1 MPPAIAF
8 GHDLEGMPDTA
19 VIRFHFHDHDM
30 DIIDSYNK
38 LTLAQYQEIQAVQK
52 DESLEDIDKHTR
64 ILSILTGVP
73 EDELMHLPIP
83 EFTELSGKA
92 QFLSAEAFN
101 PGRMAKK
108 YIIGEMELIPV
119 TDFRKLETC
128 QYLDFQTYAGDL
140 DKYMAELISVLLVPK
155 GHRYNE
161 GYDIIALQESIRQEM
176 SVADGATIVGFFLT
190 LCERSIED
198 SLNYS
203 KRMAK
208 GIRDKKKRT
217 EILKRIEEQEE
228 ALRTSG
234 DG

>member
-1 MPPAIAF
+1 
-8 GHDLEGMPDTA
+8 
-19 VIRFHFHDHDM
+19 M

-52 DESLEDIDKHTR
+52 DGSLEDIDKHTR

-73 EDELMHLPIP
+73 EDELMHLPIT
-83 EFTELSGKA
+83 EYTELSAKA
-92 QFLSAEAFN
+92 KFLTAEGFQA
-101 PGRMAKK
+101 GRMAKK
-108 YIIGEMELIPV
+108 YIIGGMELVPV
-119 TDFRKLETC
+119 TDFRKLETA
-128 QYLDFQTYAGDL
+128 QYIDFQTYAGDL

-161 GYDIIALQESIRQEM
+161 GYDIIELQGHIRQEM

-190 LCERSIED
+190 WCGKSIED

-208 GIRDKKKRT
+208 GIRDKT
-217 EILKRIEEQEE
+217 EREKILKRIEEQET
-228 ALRTSG
+228 ALGTSG
-234 DG
+234 DGLRM

>member
-1 MPPAIAF
+1 
-8 GHDLEGMPDTA
+8 
-19 VIRFHFHDHDM
+19 M

-176 SVADGATIVGFFLT
+176 SVADGAAIVGFFLT

-228 ALRTSG
+228 VLRTNG

>member
-1 MPPAIAF
+1 
-8 GHDLEGMPDTA
+8 
-19 VIRFHFHDHDM
+19 M

-38 LTLAQYQEIQAVQK
+38 LTLAQYQDIQAVQK

-73 EDELMHLPIP
+73 EDELMHLPIT
-83 EFTELSGKA
+83 EYTELSAKA
-92 QFLSAEAFN
+92 QFLSAEGFKA
-101 PGRMAKK
+101 GRMAKK
-108 YIIGEMELIPV
+108 YVIGGMELIPV

-161 GYDIIALQESIRQEM
+161 GYDIIELQESIRQEM

-208 GIRDKKKRT
+208 GIKDKT
-217 EILKRIEEQEE
+217 EREKMMARIEEQEE
-228 ALRTSG
+228 ALRTNG
-234 DG
+234 VG

>member
-1 MPPAIAF
+1 
-8 GHDLEGMPDTA
+8 
-19 VIRFHFHDHDM
+19 M

-73 EDELMHLPIP
+73 EDELMHLPIT
-83 EFTELSGKA
+83 EYTELSAKA

-108 YIIGEMELIPV
+108 YIINGMELIPV

-161 GYDIIALQESIRQEM
+161 GYDIIELQGHIRQEM
-176 SVADGATIVGFFLT
+176 SVTDGATIVGFFLT
-190 LCERSIED
+190 LCEKSIKD
-198 SLNYS
+198 SLNFS

-208 GIRDKKKRT
+208 GIKDKEKRT
-217 EILKRIEEQEE
+217 EILKRIAEQEE

-234 DG
+234 VG

>member
-1 MPPAIAF
+1 
-8 GHDLEGMPDTA
+8 
-19 VIRFHFHDHDM
+19 M

-38 LTLAQYQEIQAVQK
+38 LTLAQYQDIQAVQK
-52 DESLEDIDKHTR
+52 DEHLEDIDKHTR

-73 EDELMHLPIP
+73 EDELMHIPIT
-83 EFTELSGKA
+83 EYTELSAKA
-92 QFLSAEAFN
+92 QFLSAEGFKA
-101 PGRMAKK
+101 GRMAKK
-108 YIIGEMELIPV
+108 YVIGGMELIPV

-128 QYLDFQTYAGDL
+128 QYLDFQTYAGDQ

-161 GYDIIALQESIRQEM
+161 GYDIIELQESIRQEM

-190 LCERSIED
+190 LCGRSIKD
-198 SLNYS
+198 SLNFS

-208 GIRDKKKRT
+208 GIRDKKEREK
-217 EILKRIEEQEE
+217 ILKRIEEQEE

-234 DG
+234 VG

>member
-1 MPPAIAF
+1 
-8 GHDLEGMPDTA
+8 
-19 VIRFHFHDHDM
+19 M

-38 LTLAQYQEIQAVQK
+38 LTLAQYQDIQAVQK

-73 EDELMHLPIP
+73 EDELMHIPI
-83 EFTELSGKA
+83 TEYTDLSAKA
-92 QFLSAEAFN
+92 QFLTAEGFKA
-101 PGRMAKK
+101 GRMAKK
-108 YIIGEMELIPV
+108 YVIGGMELIPV

-176 SVADGATIVGFFLT
+176 SVTDGATIVGFFLT
-190 LCERSIED
+190 WCGRSIED

-208 GIRDKKKRT
+208 KIRDKT
-217 EILKRIEEQEE
+217 ERERMMARIEEQEE
-228 ALRTSG
+228 ALRTNG
-234 DG
+234 VG

>member
-1 MPPAIAF
+1 
-8 GHDLEGMPDTA
+8 
-19 VIRFHFHDHDM
+19 M

-38 LTLAQYQEIQAVQK
+38 LTLAQYQDIQAVQK

-73 EDELMHLPIP
+73 EDELMHLPIT
-83 EFTELSGKA
+83 EYTELSAKA
-92 QFLSAEAFN
+92 QFLSADGFKA
-101 PGRMAKK
+101 GRMAKK
-108 YIIGEMELIPV
+108 YVIGGMELIPV

-161 GYDIIALQESIRQEM
+161 GYDIIELQDHIRQEM
-176 SVADGATIVGFFLT
+176 SVTDGATIVGFFLT
-190 LCERSIED
+190 LCGRSIKD
-198 SLNYS
+198 SLNFS
-203 KRMAK
+203 RRMAK

-234 DG
+234 VG

>member
-1 MPPAIAF
+1 
-8 GHDLEGMPDTA
+8 
-19 VIRFHFHDHDM
+19 M

-38 LTLAQYQEIQAVQK
+38 LTLAQYQEIQEVQK
-52 DESLEDIDKHTR
+52 DEHLEDIERHTR
-64 ILSILTGVP
+64 ILSVLTGVS

-83 EFTELSGKA
+83 EFTELSAKA

-101 PGRMAKK
+101 PGRLARR
-108 YIIGEMELIPV
+108 YVIGGMELIPV
-119 TDFRKLETC
+119 SDFRKLETC

-140 DKYMAELISVLLVPK
+140 DKYMAEIISVLLVPK

-161 GYDIIALQESIRQEM
+161 GYDIIELQEHIRQEM

-208 GIRDKKKRT
+208 GIKDKKKRK
-217 EILKRIEEQEE
+217 EILARIEEQEK
-228 ALRTSG
+228 ALGTNG
-234 DG
+234 VG

>member
-1 MPPAIAF
+1 
-8 GHDLEGMPDTA
+8 
-19 VIRFHFHDHDM
+19 M

-38 LTLAQYQEIQAVQK
+38 LTLAQYQDIQAVQK
-52 DESLEDIDKHTR
+52 DDSLEDIDKHIR
-64 ILSILTGVP
+64 ILSILTGVS

-83 EFTELSGKA
+83 EFTELSAKA

-108 YIIGEMELIPV
+108 YIINGMELIPV

-161 GYDIIALQESIRQEM
+161 GYDIIELQEHIRQEM

-190 LCERSIED
+190 LCGRSIKD
-198 SLNYS
+198 SLNFS

-208 GIRDKKKRT
+208 GIRDKEKRT

-228 ALRTSG
+228 ALRTNG
-234 DG
+234 VG

>member
-1 MPPAIAF
+1 
-8 GHDLEGMPDTA
+8 
-19 VIRFHFHDHDM
+19 M

-52 DESLEDIDKHTR
+52 DEHLEDIDKHTR
-64 ILSILTGVP
+64 ILSVLTGVP

-83 EFTELSGKA
+83 EFTELSAKA
-92 QFLSAEAFN
+92 QFLSAEGFKA
-101 PGRMAKK
+101 GRMAKN
-108 YIIGEMELIPV
+108 YVIGGMELIPV

-161 GYDIIALQESIRQEM
+161 GYDIIELQGHIRQEM
-176 SVADGATIVGFFLT
+176 SVADGASIVGFFLT

-203 KRMAK
+203 RRMAK
-208 GIRDKKKRT
+208 GIKDKEKRT
-217 EILKRIEEQEE
+217 EILKRIEEQEK

-234 DG
+234 VG

>member
-1 MPPAIAF
+1 
-8 GHDLEGMPDTA
+8 
-19 VIRFHFHDHDM
+19 M

-38 LTLAQYQEIQAVQK
+38 LTLAQYQDIQAVQK

-83 EFTELSGKA
+83 EFTELSAKA
-92 QFLSAEAFN
+92 QFLSAEGFKA
-101 PGRMAKK
+101 GRMAKK
-108 YIIGEMELIPV
+108 YVIGGMELIPV

-161 GYDIIALQESIRQEM
+161 GYDIIELQEHIRDEM

-190 LCERSIED
+190 WCEKSIKD
-198 SLNYS
+198 SLNFS
-203 KRMAK
+203 RRMAK
-208 GIRDKKKRT
+208 GIRDKEKRT

>member
-1 MPPAIAF
+1 
-8 GHDLEGMPDTA
+8 
-19 VIRFHFHDHDM
+19 M

-38 LTLAQYQEIQAVQK
+38 LTLAQYQDIQAVQK
-52 DESLEDIDKHTR
+52 DDSLEDIDKHTR

-83 EFTELSGKA
+83 EFTELSAKA
-92 QFLSAEAFN
+92 QFLSAEGFN
-101 PGRMAKK
+101 AGRMAKK
-108 YIIGEMELIPV
+108 YVIGGMELIPV

-190 LCERSIED
+190 LCGRSIKD
-198 SLNYS
+198 SLNFS
-203 KRMAK
+203 RRMAK
-208 GIRDKKKRT
+208 GIKDKEKRT
-217 EILKRIEEQEE
+217 EILKRIEEQEK
-228 ALRTSG
+228 ALGTSG
-234 DG
+234 VG

>member
-1 MPPAIAF
+1 
-8 GHDLEGMPDTA
+8 
-19 VIRFHFHDHDM
+19 M

-38 LTLAQYQEIQAVQK
+38 LTLAQYQEIQAVQT

-73 EDELMHLPIP
+73 EDELMHLPIT
-83 EFTELSGKA
+83 EYTELSAKA

-108 YIIGEMELIPV
+108 YIINGMELIPV

-161 GYDIIALQESIRQEM
+161 GYDIIELQESIRQEM

-190 LCERSIED
+190 LC
-198 SLNYS
+198 
-203 KRMAK
+203 
-208 GIRDKKKRT
+208 G
-217 EILKRIEEQEE
+217 
-228 ALRTSG
+228 TSG
-234 DG
+234 WRRGSGTRRRGRG

>member
-1 MPPAIAF
+1 
-8 GHDLEGMPDTA
+8 
-19 VIRFHFHDHDM
+19 M

-38 LTLAQYQEIQAVQK
+38 LTLAQYQDIQAVQT

-83 EFTELSGKA
+83 EFTELSAKA
-92 QFLSAEAFN
+92 QFLSAEGFKA
-101 PGRMAKK
+101 GRMAKK
-108 YIIGEMELIPV
+108 YIINGMELIPV

-161 GYDIIALQESIRQEM
+161 GYDIIELQESIRKEM
-176 SVADGATIVGFFLT
+176 SVTDGAAIVGFFLT

-208 GIRDKKKRT
+208 GIRDKT
-217 EILKRIEEQEE
+217 EREKMLARIEEQEE
-228 ALRTSG
+228 ALRTNG
-234 DG
+234 VG

>member
-1 MPPAIAF
+1 
-8 GHDLEGMPDTA
+8 
-19 VIRFHFHDHDM
+19 M

-38 LTLAQYQEIQAVQK
+38 LTLAKYQDIQAVQK
-52 DESLEDIDKHTR
+52 DDSLEDIDKHTR

-73 EDELMHLPIP
+73 EDELMHLPIT
-83 EFTELSGKA
+83 EYTELSAKA

-161 GYDIIALQESIRQEM
+161 GYDIIELQESIRQEM
-176 SVADGATIVGFFLT
+176 SVTEGATIVGFFLT
-190 LCERSIED
+190 WCEKSIED

-203 KRMAK
+203 RRMAK
-208 GIRDKKKRT
+208 GIKDKKKRK
-217 EILKRIEEQEE
+217 EILARIEEQEE

-234 DG
+234 DGLPMWMQPRRPADAPGMM

>member
-1 MPPAIAF
+1 
-8 GHDLEGMPDTA
+8 
-19 VIRFHFHDHDM
+19 M

-83 EFTELSGKA
+83 EFTELSAKA
-92 QFLSAEAFN
+92 QFLSAEGFKA
-101 PGRMAKK
+101 GRMAKK
-108 YIIGEMELIPV
+108 YVIGGMELIPV

-161 GYDIIALQESIRQEM
+161 GYDIIELQGHIWQEM
-176 SVADGATIVGFFLT
+176 SVADGAAIVGFFLT
-190 LCERSIED
+190 WCKRSIKD
-198 SLNYS
+198 SLNYCRQEAMGIKDKT
-203 KRMAK
+203 KRE
-208 GIRDKKKRT
+208 
-217 EILKRIEEQEE
+217 EILEKIQEQERILE
-228 ALRTSG
+228 TNG
-234 DG
+234 DGSPM

>member
-1 MPPAIAF
+1 
-8 GHDLEGMPDTA
+8 
-19 VIRFHFHDHDM
+19 M

-52 DESLEDIDKHTR
+52 DESLEDIDKHIR
-64 ILSILTGVP
+64 ILSVLTGMP

-83 EFTELSGKA
+83 EFTELSAKA
-92 QFLSAEAFN
+92 KFLTAEGFQA
-101 PGRMAKK
+101 GRLAKK
-108 YIIGEMELIPV
+108 YIIGGMELIPV

-161 GYDIIALQESIRQEM
+161 GYDIIELQESIRREM
-176 SVADGATIVGFFLT
+176 SVTEGATIVGFFLT
-190 LCERSIED
+190 LCERSIVD

-208 GIRDKKKRT
+208 GIKDKKEREK
-217 EILKRIEEQEE
+217 ILKRIEEQEK
-228 ALRTSG
+228 ALGTSG
-234 DG
+234 VG

>member
-1 MPPAIAF
+1 
-8 GHDLEGMPDTA
+8 
-19 VIRFHFHDHDM
+19 M

-176 SVADGATIVGFFLT
+176 SVADGVTIVGFFLI
-190 LCERSIED
+190 LCEKSIED

>member
-1 MPPAIAF
+1 
-8 GHDLEGMPDTA
+8 
-19 VIRFHFHDHDM
+19 M

-161 GYDIIALQESIRQEM
+161 GYDIIELQGHIRQEM
-176 SVADGATIVGFFLT
+176 SVADGAAIVGFFLT

-228 ALRTSG
+228 VLRTSG

>member
-1 MPPAIAF
+1 
-8 GHDLEGMPDTA
+8 
-19 VIRFHFHDHDM
+19 M

-73 EDELMHLPIP
+73 EDELMHFPIT
-83 EFTELSGKA
+83 EYTELSAKA
-92 QFLSAEAFN
+92 QFLSAEGFKA
-101 PGRMAKK
+101 GRMAKK
-108 YIIGEMELIPV
+108 YIINGMELIPV

-176 SVADGATIVGFFLT
+176 SVTDGATIVGFFLT
-190 LCERSIED
+190 WCAQSILS
-198 SLNYS
+198 SLNFS
-203 KRMAK
+203 KQEAMRIK
-208 GIRDKKKRT
+208 DKTKREKILQ
-217 EILKRIEEQEE
+217 EIARQERI
-228 ALRTSG
+228 LRPNGVGLPT
-234 DG
+234 